1 MEVKQIVTNWVDP
14 YTAEL
19 FSNYNLENF
28 DSIDLT
34 KSTHK
39 EVLAALVIDA
49 QNFKETIDTYF
60 TGVSIDYEPEEY
72 ASEYLSKFNIR

>member
-49 QNFKETIDTYF
+49 QNFKETIDAYF